1 MTRIVEIL
9 IAVNA
14 LAGIAA
20 FLGLRHVVRN
30 RIFRRDKAHP
40 DVRIQPT
47 RPTSSRALKLLGA
60 KPVEE
65 PVTDLFS
72 ERVYIRFTNGRGR
85 TDVVTGVS
93 EDDARKEAEAH
104 AEAMASQA
112 DVESAIVLEE
122 DQPDGPA
129 HWRTTR

>member
-20 FLGLRHVVRN
+20 FLGLRHIVR
-30 RIFRRDKAHP
+30 RRLFRRDKANP
-40 DVRIQPT
+40 SVRIEPD
-47 RPTSSRALKLLGA
+47 RPTSSLALRMLRA

-65 PVTDLFS
+65 EVTDLFS
-72 ERVYIRFTNGRGR
+72 ERVYVRFRNGRGR

-93 EDDARKEAEAH
+93 EADARQEAEAH
-104 AEAMASQA
+104 VEAMKGRD
-112 DVESAIVLEE
+112 DVESAILLEA

-129 HWRTTR
+129 VWRTTR